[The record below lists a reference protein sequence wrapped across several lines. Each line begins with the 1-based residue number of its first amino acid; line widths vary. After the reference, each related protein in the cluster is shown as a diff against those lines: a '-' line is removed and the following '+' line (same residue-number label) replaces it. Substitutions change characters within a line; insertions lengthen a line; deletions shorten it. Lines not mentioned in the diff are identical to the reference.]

1 MNPIIRRITENRIND
16 FKGLAIEGE
25 IPISEEMVNDV
36 IQLFLHQ
43 KKAPK
48 KAEKTEKSSSSSSS
62 GSDDSPDIGQILD
75 SLDENEVKIEF
86 KEKKAVLKVTARKY

>member
-1 MNPIIRRITENRIND
+1 MNPIIRRITENRLSD
-16 FKGLAIEGE
+16 FKGLSIEGE
-25 IPISEEMVNDV
+25 IPVSEEMVNDV
-36 IQLFLHQ
+36 LQLFLRQ

-48 KAEKTEKSSSSSSS
+48 KSKKTEQSASSSSS
-62 GSDDSPDIGQILD
+62 GNDSPDIGQIFE